1 METEYTRRGTEVQA
15 RGVIGRA
22 TLLTL
27 FVSAPIVTA
36 PGGADTEKGL
46 REAVRGQ
53 PVVTAFVD
61 VNVVPLDTERVLEGS
76 TVIVEGDRIVTIG
89 PADSVTLPEGAIVI
103 DGSGGYL
110 MPGLADMHFHADG
123 RPEAFMLAVAYGVTT
138 VRNLNARRR
147 DLDVTR
153 RIADGELIG
162 PSVYNGPSLGG
173 VPPGLMPLVWAYRFL
188 LGVGFALAALVVV
201 RIISRAVHRRAAPS
215 WRRARVPIG
224 IGLLLTGVAAAG
236 LGVPSSEPLIGVV
249 AGDRTTLSPERAREI
264 VLDHG
269 AIGADFIK
277 VNQFLRRDVF
287 DAIVSAAAVAGLPV
301 IGHVSGDVGLE
312 HHLAAGVEIQHTT
325 EIAPYLSRN
334 ERYDDPRQMFDL
346 LEANT
351 KIARAVELVRE
362 AGVAFT
368 PTLGLYDYIDT
379 HLEAD
384 RFYELMGRP
393 EVRLMPPS
401 FTHDWH
407 DASRNPVLRRFDPAD
422 RLYVARYLDVQNELV
437 LESSRAGVPILA
449 GTDVTAIPGPVWGES
464 LHRELE
470 LLVGAGLTPYQALAA
485 ATWVPAGVMGE
496 LEHWGTIRSGMQAD
510 LVLLTGNP
518 LENISHT
525 RDRVGVMLR
534 GTWYPQSELQQ
545 VLDQVEAS
553 YAVEN

>member
-1 METEYTRRGTEVQA
+1 MQPRT
-15 RGVIGRA
+15 VIAMA
-22 TLLTL
+22 TMLGL
-27 FVSAPIVTA
+27 FMSAPIVSA
-36 PGGADTEKGL
+36 HGVGERAAGP
-46 REAVRGQ
+46 REIAGGQ
-53 PVVTAFVD
+53 PAVTAFVN
-61 VNVVPLDTERVLEGS
+61 VNLVPMDAERVLGGS

-89 PADSVTLPEGAIVI
+89 PTDSVTLPEGAIVI
-103 DGSGGYL
+103 DGAGGYL

-123 RPEAFMLAVAYGVTT
+123 RPEAFMLAVAHGVTT

-173 VPPGLMPLVWAYRFL
+173 VPPTFMPLVWAYRFL
-188 LGVGFALAALVVV
+188 LAVAIALAALGLGWVTSWAV
-201 RIISRAVHRRAAPS
+201 RRRAAPS

-224 IGLLLTGVAAAG
+224 IGLLLSGVAAAG
-236 LGVPSSEPLIGVV
+236 VGVPTAEPLIRVL

-264 VLDHG
+264 VLDYR
-269 AIGADFIK
+269 AIGADFVK
-277 VNQFLRRDVF
+277 VNQFLRGDVF
-287 DAIVSAAAVAGLPV
+287 DAIVSAAAATGLPV
-301 IGHVSGDVGLE
+301 VGHVSGDVGLE
-312 HHLAAGVEIQHTT
+312 RQLAAGVEVQHTT

-346 LEANT
+346 LEVDT
-351 KIARAVELVRE
+351 RLGRVVELVRE

-379 HLEAD
+379 HLQAE

-401 FTHDWH
+401 FTDDWR
-407 DASRNPVLRRFDPAD
+407 DPSRNPVLRRFEPAD
-422 RLYVARYLDVQNELV
+422 RLYVSRYLDVQNELV
-437 LESSRAGVPILA
+437 LELYGAGVPILA

-470 LLVGAGLTPYQALAA
+470 LLVAAGLTPYQALAA

-496 LEHWGTIRSGMQAD
+496 LEHWGTIGSGMQAD
-510 LVLLTGNP
+510 LVLLTSDP
-518 LENISHT
+518 LENISST
-525 RDRVGVMLR
+525 RDRMGVMLR
-534 GTWYPQSELQQ
+534 GRWYPQSELQR